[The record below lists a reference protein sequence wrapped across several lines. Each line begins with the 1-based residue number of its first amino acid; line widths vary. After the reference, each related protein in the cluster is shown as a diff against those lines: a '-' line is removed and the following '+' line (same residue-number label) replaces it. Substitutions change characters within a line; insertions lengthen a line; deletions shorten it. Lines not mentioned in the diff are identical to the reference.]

1 MALAEAEDARDA
13 ADGGKTKR
21 YVATRRKHKP
31 GKKTTRSR
39 T

>member
-13 ADGGKTKR
+13 ADGGRTKR
-21 YVATRRKHKP
+21 YVATKRKHKP
-31 GKKTTRSR
+31 SKPKARPR

>member
-13 ADGGKTKR
+13 ADGGRTKR
-21 YVATRRKHKP
+21 YVATKRKRKQAKP
-31 GKKTTRSR
+31 KTRSR